1 MFQLL
6 GYYQS
11 KNRPRESRSRAL
23 KLDLVFVR
31 PPVDELMN
39 VVYMLFDGLE
49 RGTSTVSVVTRR
61 IL

>member
-1 MFQLL
+1 MRNTPSGVSAGGIL
-6 GYYQS
+6 GV
-11 KNRPRESRSRAL
+11 L
-23 KLDLVFVR
+23 HVR